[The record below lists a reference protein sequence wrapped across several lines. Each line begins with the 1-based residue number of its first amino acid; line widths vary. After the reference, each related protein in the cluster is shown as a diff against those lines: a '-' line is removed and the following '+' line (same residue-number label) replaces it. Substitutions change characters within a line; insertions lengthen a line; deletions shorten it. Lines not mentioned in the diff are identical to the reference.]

1 MTSFEDLGLSGPLL
15 DAVRRQGWDAPTA
28 LQAGAFAVL
37 RRGGNAVLWASPGA
51 GLVGAYALPLLAAV
65 AEPEAP
71 SRGAAESP
79 EDASAEDG
87 EGETAGDGADA
98 RPADAGPG
106 VEDGGRAGPRVL
118 VLTPTPDRAE
128 HVARAIAELAVGTG
142 ILVSTP
148 SPGWQ
153 AAGRA
158 HVFVADASAVA
169 ERLSRSALKLGDVTA
184 FVVEG
189 VDALAGARETVLD
202 AVMAA
207 LPPAAQRVG
216 AAGDDE
222 PDTRAL
228 VERLA
233 PKAIGIPP
241 RSDMTP
247 APARPVV
254 VQYAV
259 VPDRERAAALGRI
272 VQAAGGTVAVHCRSA
287 DRAAGVAGELA
298 ARGFDCEVDGA
309 SVRVGGTPGAGTG
322 TVVSYDVPP
331 DAATFSARHE
341 EGGVVFLAAREL
353 QHAER
358 TAAAAGIELAA
369 RPADPADGA
378 EGELG
383 AFRDLVRR
391 ALDEEDLAAQTLVLA
406 PLVEEHG
413 PLRVAA
419 ALSALA
425 RTRPRVAAAMP
436 SAPPAPTPGQ
446 RRETPSASAPAP
458 SATAFT
464 RLFISVG
471 RKDGAGPGDI
481 VGAIAGET
489 GVAGDRIGRIE
500 LAETHAIAEIASEDA
515 RRVIEGLNGTTIRG
529 RAVRVDYDRPR
540 RGRPER
546 RPRRP
551 GPG

>member
-15 DAVRRQGWDAPTA
+15 EAVRRQGWDAPTA

-65 AEPEAP
+65 AEPE
-71 SRGAAESP
+71 SSSGGAAESL
-79 EDASAEDG
+79 EDAAAEDG
-87 EGETAGDGADA
+87 D
-98 RPADAGPG
+98 R
-106 VEDGGRAGPRVL
+106 VGPRVL

-128 HVARAIAELAVGTG
+128 HVAHAIAELALGTG

-148 SPGWQ
+148 SPAWP

-158 HVFVADASAVA
+158 HVFVADGSAVA
-169 ERLSRSALKLGDVTA
+169 GRLSRSALKLGDVTA
-184 FVVEG
+184 LVVEG
-189 VDALAGARETVLD
+189 VDALAGAREAALD

-207 LPPAAQRVG
+207 LPPPAQRVV

-233 PKAIGIPP
+233 PKAIGVPP
-241 RSDMTP
+241 RSDVTP
-247 APARPVV
+247 APARRVV

-272 VQAAGGTVAVHCRSA
+272 VQAAGGRVAVHCRSA
-287 DRAAGVAGELA
+287 ARAAEVAGELA

-309 SVRVGGTPGAGTG
+309 SVRVGGTPGAGSG
-322 TVVSYDVPP
+322 TPVSYDVPP

-341 EGGVVFLAAREL
+341 AGGVAFLAAREL

-425 RTRPRVAAAMP
+425 RTRPRAAAAMP
-436 SAPPAPTPGQ
+436 PAPPAPAPGQ
-446 RRETPSASAPAP
+446 RRETQRAAAPAP
-458 SATAFT
+458 PSVPAFT

-515 RRVIEGLNGTTIRG
+515 RRVIDGLNGTTIRG

-540 RGRPER
+540 RGGSER